1 MLAKFNPSSEKI
13 IMEEDEDSNSLRSDT
28 NSEENEDSE
37 ELNSSDEGDK

>member
-1 MLAKFNPSSEKI
+1 
-13 IMEEDEDSNSLRSDT
+13 MEENEDSDSLRTDT